1 MFGLDDKIAALGTG
15 DAFLIVIAVATLLG
29 LRHAT
34 DPDHLTAVSTL
45 IASGEEQSGKRAG
58 MLGLAWGLGH
68 ATTLVAFGLPIV
80 LFDSYLPDPIQ
91 RGAELAVGVLIA
103 ALAVR
108 LLVRWRRGCF
118 HAHPHEH

>member
-15 DAFLIVIAVATLLG
+15 DAFLIVIAVAVLLG

-45 IASGEEQSGKRAG
+45 IASGEEQSGRRAG
-58 MLGLAWGLGH
+58 ILGLSWGLGH

-80 LFDSYLPDPIQ
+80 LFDDYLPDPVQ
-91 RGAELAVGVLIA
+91 QGAEVMVG
-103 ALAVR
+103 
-108 LLVRWRRGCF
+108 
-118 HAHPHEH
+118 